1 MAWLVYEKG
10 EEINEYVD
18 VCRLVLTGWLDRLL
32 SGWLDRM
39 FSGWHY
45 LVGVV
50 DWKVVWL
57 AYCFCILLMVLIAW
71 LLLVFCPSIIIV

>member
-39 FSGWHY
+39 LSGWHSCWSCRLESY
-45 LVGVV
+45 LVGLLFLYPV
-50 DWKVVWL
+50 DGVDCL
-57 AYCFCILLMVLIAW
+57 ASSCVLP
-71 LLLVFCPSIIIV
+71 CNHNS

>member
-50 DWKVVWL
+50 DWKVLWL
-57 AYCFCILLMVLIAW
+57 AYCFVSC
-71 LLLVFCPSIIIV
+71 

>member
-1 MAWLVYEKG
+1 M
-10 EEINEYVD
+10 
-18 VCRLVLTGWLDRLL
+18 LTGWLDGLL

-57 AYCFCILLMVLIAW
+57 ALSCLCCRLESCLVGLLFLYPVDGVDCLASSCVLPHI
-71 LLLVFCPSIIIV
+71 